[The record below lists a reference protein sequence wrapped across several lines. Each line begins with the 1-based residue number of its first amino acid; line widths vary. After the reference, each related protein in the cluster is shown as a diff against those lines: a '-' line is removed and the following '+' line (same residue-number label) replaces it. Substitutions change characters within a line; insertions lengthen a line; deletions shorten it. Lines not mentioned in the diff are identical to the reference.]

1 MPDKHPP
8 KFNDYL
14 DRWGLTPDG
23 DPIITHSGHLLP
35 VRQGDVSAML
45 KIAVETEEKFG
56 GLLMHWWAG
65 QGAAPVLAHEGEA
78 LLMERAENN
87 IFLADLARNGNDDE
101 ASRIICSAMAT
112 LHNRTDH
119 PPFDLIPLTKWFEDL
134 APAAAEHGG
143 IFTACAA
150 TAAELLSTSRD
161 VVVLH
166 GDVHHQNILD
176 FGSRGWLAIDPK
188 RLQGERGFDYAN
200 LFCNPDAETAIA
212 AGRLARQVEVV
223 VEASGLERKRLLKW
237 IVAWAGLSATWWLQD
252 GEPPGSEHIVA
263 DLTVANLAMVEL
275 TKG

>member
-1 MPDKHPP
+1 MPNKHPP
-8 KFNDYL
+8 RFNDYL

-35 VRQGDVSAML
+35 VRQGDVPAML

-56 GLLMHWWAG
+56 GLLMRWWAG
-65 QGAAPVLAHEGEA
+65 QGAARVLAHEGEA
-78 LLMERAENN
+78 LLMECAENN
-87 IFLADLARNGNDDE
+87 IFLADLARNGGDDE
-101 ASRIICSAMAT
+101 ASRIICRAIAA
-112 LHNRTDH
+112 LHDRTGS

-134 APAAAEHGG
+134 APAAAKYGG
-143 IFTACAA
+143 VFTACAA
-150 TAAELLSTSRD
+150 TAGELLSTPQD

-188 RLQGERGFDYAN
+188 RLRGERGFDYAN
-200 LFCNPDAETAIA
+200 LFCNPDVEIAVA

-223 VEASGLERKRLLKW
+223 IEAAGLERKRLLQW

-252 GEPPGSEHIVA
+252 GESPESEHIVA
-263 DLTVANLAMVEL
+263 DLTVAHLAMAEL
-275 TKG
+275 AKS